1 MKKIK
6 VLLDF
11 IKLSIVEKIAFYRN
25 IIDKLTDNPTYP
37 TPEVPLTEAKTAIDA
52 LEASYV
58 ASRDGSHTAIS
69 AMHDNEIATDTL
81 FYKLAAY
88 VEKVAEGDQTK
99 ILSSGFRESRQP
111 TLPQKP
117 QLAAGDGANTGSVK
131 LTAKAV
137 DKAGAYIWQS
147 AKGSLPVDESEWVL
161 VATGTRSYYE
171 ITGLTVGSNAFS
183 ISELMLPLTLNYQS
197 YYFMA
202 IWGLF

>member
-11 IKLSIVEKIAFYRN
+11 IKLSVAEKIVFYRN
-25 IIDKLTDNPTYP
+25 IIAKLTDNPAYP
-37 TPEVPLTEAKTAIDA
+37 TPDVPLTDAKTSIDI
-52 LEASYV
+52 LEASYL

-69 AMHDNEIATDTL
+69 AMHDNETATDTL

-88 VEKVAEGDQTK
+88 VEKVAEGDATK
-99 ILSSGFRESRQP
+99 ILSSGFHESRQP
-111 TLPQKP
+111 TPPQKP

-137 DKAGAYIWQS
+137 DRAGAYIWQS
-147 AKGSLPVDESEWVL
+147 AKDNLPVAESDWVL

-171 ITGLTVGSNAFS
+171 ITGLTVGSK
-183 ISELMLPLTLNYQS
+183 
-197 YYFMA
+197 YYFRVA
-202 IWGLF
+202 AVTPDGTTDFSAPVSKVVV